1 MLQQVLLPCA
11 SFPTSPKIKIVAH
24 VDGGYDTRDAD
35 IQTLDI
41 EYDELAQ
48 AWKLFQD
55 SLHPSARMTSQEPR
69 TADDVIRV
77 VRAAERE
84 WSLSKHKAQW
94 EPSRLLLNRFC
105 ATLPSHSA
113 ILRAFSYGD
122 EYVNLFYD
130 VLQSVIKVGVIHLY
144 ASHNP
149 FSIFLRTS

>member
-1 MLQQVLLPCA
+1 V
-11 SFPTSPKIKIVAH
+11 SKYKIVAH
-24 VDGGYDTRDAD
+24 VEDGYDTRDAD

-48 AWKLFQD
+48 AWKLFQE
-55 SLHPSARMTSQEPR
+55 SLPPSERITCKQPR

-77 VRAAERE
+77 VLAAERE
-84 WSLSKHKAQW
+84 WASSKHKARW

-113 ILRAFSYGD
+113 ILSAFGYGD

-130 VLQSVIKVGVIHLY
+130 VLKSIIKVGTWCTRALPFLFLLSSCTR
-144 ASHNP
+144 AS
-149 FSIFLRTS
+149 